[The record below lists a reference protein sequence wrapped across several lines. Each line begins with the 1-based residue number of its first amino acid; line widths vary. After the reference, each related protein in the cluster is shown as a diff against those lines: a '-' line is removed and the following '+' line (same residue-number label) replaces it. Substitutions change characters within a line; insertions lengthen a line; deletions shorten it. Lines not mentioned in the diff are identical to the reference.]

1 MDTEAGRYNNAHK
14 VRSTIPKIV
23 AIPMALCIIHYMT
36 NRILLQKAVRLV
48 NGNLLV
54 PFSCSDIGTM
64 HLHESRQNR
73 TDAENAMVD
82 SIHARIHLAL
92 SNAGYQLEGISFTAM
107 RLTVKPINPVK

>member
-1 MDTEAGRYNNAHK
+1 MDTEAACINNDPPI
-14 VRSTIPKIV
+14 RSSIACTI
-23 AIPMALCIIHYMT
+23 AISTALCIIHYMT